1 MYDVV
6 LDYNSLLNDVMI
18 TNATYLGISVGIII
32 FIGGFIYL
40 FNIKPFQEQL
50 TNTASELNSLKQS
63 NLLLVSQNEKLKE
76 ELNKGIQNSKLL
88 FKRNIQSFENRFG
101 ELEGTLQSHSDLLN
115 TDIETKNTKLDNLI
129 NETQTRLI
137 ELEWDTSWNM
147 HYVWES
153 LNVHLNAIDDLLA
166 ALEKAQLLKTKWR
179 HEIVLNKLK
188 NILNK
193 NLETLTADEDWQG
206 TKENILT
213 KLSMVDD
220 FKEIKK
226 EIITLLE

>member
-115 TDIETKNTKLDNLI
+115 TDIERKNTKLDNLI